1 MFYENANTNFSLEA
15 GLPTSSV
22 EAESRHL
29 VNRLRLEFRTAS
41 QRQLEDAVAAAMNAF
56 DTYVGEKV
64 FQHARAAL
72 EQLLTPAMDR
82 LSGDQST
89 AGSEP
94 PFRADV
100 A

>member
-15 GLPTSSV
+15 GLPTSSA
-22 EAESRHL
+22 ETESRHL

-64 FQHARAAL
+64 FQHARATL

-82 LSGDQST
+82 LPDQAT
-89 AGSEP
+89 ADSEP
-94 PFRADV
+94 PFRTDV